1 MRHALW
7 TLVVVMLIS
16 AASQAVAQN
25 WTEHRPE
32 GGGYVVEMPGE
43 PKVSWQDVPTKL
55 GEIKTYIATS
65 ELGPI
70 AFITMYSRYP
80 ETYMKG
86 QSAASILEGGRNG
99 AVANVKGKLRTET
112 TVTISNSPGREL
124 LIDTPSGLVMM
135 MRYFLR
141 SNTLIQAI
149 VGGPAGVETN
159 ADTRRFLDSLRTIAT
174 K

>member
-1 MRHALW
+1 MRHALS
-7 TLVVVMLIS
+7 TLVVVTLIS
-16 AASQAVAQN
+16 VASQAIAQN
-25 WTEHRPE
+25 WKEHRPE

-43 PKVSWQDVPTKL
+43 PKVSWQDVPTKI

-65 ELGPI
+65 ELGPV
-70 AFITMYSRYP
+70 AFVTMYSRYP
-80 ETYMKG
+80 ETYMTG
-86 QSAASILEGGRNG
+86 VSADSILEGGRNG

-112 TVTISNSPGREL
+112 TVTISNFPGREI

-135 MRYFLR
+135 MRYFL
-141 SNTLIQAI
+141 SGNTLIQAI

-159 ADTRRFLDSLRTIAT
+159 ADTRRFLNSLRTIAA

>member
-1 MRHALW
+1 MRRALW
-7 TLVVVMLIS
+7 AWVVVTLIA

-25 WTEHRPE
+25 WKEHRPE

-43 PKVSWQDVPTKL
+43 PTVSWQDVPTKL

-70 AFITMYSRYP
+70 TFVTMYSRYP
-80 ETYMKG
+80 ESYMKG
-86 QSAASILEGGRNG
+86 RSAELVLEGRRTG
-99 AVANVKGKLRTET
+99 AIANLKGKLRTET
-112 TVTISNSPGREL
+112 AVTISNSPGREI

-135 MRYFLR
+135 MRYFLS
-141 SNTLIQAI
+141 SNTLVQAI
-149 VGGPAGVETN
+149 VGGPAGVETD
-159 ADTRRFLDSLRTIAT
+159 ADTRRFLNSLRIVAT